1 MSMPIT
7 GHARGDSEAVCP
19 PAKTSETAK
28 STCWGLVLSNG
39 ATHCE
44 PGFVQRVGHFK
55 NKICAMCTT
64 NGFFVD
70 NDRIRVLPEG
80 ASGYIN
86 PCSHGCWSV
95 KDGIHFRVINQTAKC
110 KGPPMLL
117 LQTVA
122 EAEKTGLPPLP
133 KPYLS
138 DSGRLH
144 LVVSCGTL
152 TPKRQTPTT
161 PYVPQYVSPDPTVAP
176 GSPPCALAIEWVE
189 SARLRRSPVKV
200 EPQHIDALHGVPS
213 TAALPLACPYA
224 LPAPDEPGA
233 RVNKRSRAMFDAPG
247 DLAPQAPTPVV
258 VKGNDKPDAS
268 ALLELATLHASFLTK
283 IQEELER
290 TDDNPDPD
298 LVEYRKA
305 LTKISAPL
313 ADATLCLSRLTSGVR
328 RAPAA
333 IDGVH
338 VRGSLR
344 RVNSFDGISETSDAT
359 TVGISAS
366 HSVKSESSQ
375 RMELMELEELAQV
388 TSDADTE
395 SSRTQNTGW
404 DAAAAAESL
413 VDSFLA

>member
-1 MSMPIT
+1 MPIT

-39 ATHCE
+39 ATHCD

-55 NKICAMCTT
+55 NKMCAMCTT

-70 NDRIRVLPEG
+70 SDRVRTLPEG

-95 KDGIHFRVINQTAKC
+95 KDGVHFRVINQTAKC

-138 DSGRLH
+138 DPDRLH
-144 LVVSCGTL
+144 LIVSCGTL
-152 TPKRQTPTT
+152 IPRWA
-161 PYVPQYVSPDPTVAP
+161 VAP

-189 SARLRRSPVKV
+189 SARLQRSPAEV
-200 EPQHIDALHGVPS
+200 ERQHVDAVHGAPS
-213 TAALPLACPYA
+213 AAALPLACPYA

-233 RVNKRSRAMFDAPG
+233 RVNKRSRAMLDAPG
-247 DLAPQAPTPVV
+247 ELAPQAPTTMAM
-258 VKGNDKPDAS
+258 KERPDAS

-283 IQEELER
+283 IQEQLER
-290 TDDNPDPD
+290 TDEIPGPG
-298 LVEYRKA
+298 LVEYRQA

-313 ADATLCLSRLTSGVR
+313 AAATLCLRRYMAPEPHVESHDQCMRTPVGLGVR
-328 RAPAA
+328 
-333 IDGVH
+333 
-338 VRGSLR
+338 
-344 RVNSFDGISETSDAT
+344 
-359 TVGISAS
+359 
-366 HSVKSESSQ
+366 
-375 RMELMELEELAQV
+375 
-388 TSDADTE
+388 
-395 SSRTQNTGW
+395 
-404 DAAAAAESL
+404 
-413 VDSFLA
+413 